1 MPIFIAYFQCMFN
14 SWLPITRIKIF
25 LAKIL
30 YKTVTLFVG
39 KDKKIIQKDGVN
51 YEVDLSEGIEL
62 SLYLFG
68 NFQKHITKNSFLEI
82 KNDFVIVDIGANVG
96 LMTLQFAKLVPNGH
110 VYSFEPTFYALERLK
125 KNLGLNPEIAKNV
138 TVINSFV
145 SEKSSANP
153 NIVAFSSWKV
163 NGERGDND
171 HPVHL
176 GTPKSTEGVSAI
188 SLDDFTQANNIS
200 RIDFIKID
208 TDGHEYEVFKG
219 AKHAISKYRPKIIFE
234 IGLYVMDEK
243 SIGFDFYYNYFKDL
257 NYRLFDTK
265 TDAEIDLINYQKYI
279 PKKGSTDLIAVPA

>member
-1 MPIFIAYFQCMFN
+1 MLN

-39 KDKKIIQKDGVN
+39 KEKRIIKKDGVN

-68 NFQKHITKNSFLEI
+68 DFQKHVTKNSFLTI
-82 KNDFVIVDIGANVG
+82 KDDFTIIDIGANVG
-96 LMTLQFAKLVPNGH
+96 LMTLQFAKLVPKGK

-125 KNLGLNPEIAKNV
+125 KNLSLNEDIAKNV

-145 SEKSSANP
+145 SETSNASP
-153 NIVAFSSWKV
+153 DIVAFSSWKV
-163 NGERGDND
+163 NGERGTND

-176 GTPKSTEGVSAI
+176 GTPKSTEGVPAI
-188 SLDDFTQANNIS
+188 SLDDFTEANAIAK
-200 RIDFIKID
+200 IDFIKID

-219 AKHAISKYRPKIIFE
+219 AKKAIAKYKPKIIFE

-243 SIGFDFYYNYFKDL
+243 NISFDFYYNYFKDL
-257 NYRLFDTK
+257 NYKLFDTK
-265 TDAEIDLINYQKYI
+265 TDVEINLGNYKKHI
-279 PKKGSTDLIAVPA
+279 PQKGSTDLIAIPG

>member
-1 MPIFIAYFQCMFN
+1 MLN

-39 KDKKIIQKDGVN
+39 KEKRVIEKNGVK

-68 NFQKHITKNSFLEI
+68 NFQKHITKNSFLTI
-82 KNDFVIVDIGANVG
+82 QDDFTIIDIGANVG
-96 LMTLQFAKLVPNGH
+96 LMTLQFAKLVPKGK

-125 KNLGLNPEIAKNV
+125 RNLSLNEELGKRV

-145 SEKSSANP
+145 SEKSDTNP
-153 NIVAFSSWKV
+153 NIIAFSSWKV
-163 NGERGDND
+163 NGERGTND

-176 GTPKSTEGVSAI
+176 GTPKATEGVPAI
-188 SLDDFTQANNIS
+188 SLDDFAEANNIPK
-200 RIDFIKID
+200 IDFIKID

-219 AKHAISKYRPKIIFE
+219 AKKAIAKYRPKIIFE

-243 SIGFDFYYNYFKDL
+243 NISFDFYYNYFTEL
-257 NYRLFDTK
+257 NYKLYDTQ
-265 TDAEIDLINYQKYI
+265 TDALVNLQNYKKHI
-279 PKKGSTDLIAVPA
+279 PQKGSRDLIAIPA

>member
-1 MPIFIAYFQCMFN
+1 MFN

-39 KDKKIIQKDGVN
+39 KEKRIIKQDGVN

-68 NFQKHITKNSFLEI
+68 SFQKHITKNSFLTI
-82 KNDFVIVDIGANVG
+82 KDDFTIIDIGTNVG
-96 LMTLQFAKLVPNGH
+96 LMTLQFAKLVPKGK

-125 KNLGLNPEIAKNV
+125 RNLSLNEDLAKNV

-145 SEKSSANP
+145 SEKSSDNP

-163 NGERGDND
+163 NGERGTND

-176 GTPKSTEGVSAI
+176 GTPKGTDGVPAI
-188 SLDDFTQANNIS
+188 SLDDFTEINNIEK
-200 RIDFIKID
+200 IDFIKID

-219 AKHAISKYRPKIIFE
+219 AKKAIAKYRPKIIFE

-243 SIGFDFYYNYFKDL
+243 NISFDYYFNYFKDL
-257 NYRLFDTK
+257 NYKLFDTK
-265 TDAEIDLINYQKYI
+265 TDHEITLENYRKHI
-279 PKKGSTDLIAVPA
+279 PKNGSTDLIAIPG